1 MKIFDALKK
10 IAFIKEQM
18 VEKLNVSC
26 DTDSYEK
33 IYEMYLEKFGKDAIL
48 SEYDEIN
55 QLLSDCPLMTD

>member
-1 MKIFDALKK
+1 
-10 IAFIKEQM
+10 M